1 MMTSREWRTWA
12 LLGLVLGG
20 IPLCAPGCGPAEPKA
35 EAKSHAPVVVPVT
48 VVPLERRNVER
59 SVPIEGSLR
68 AWEQVT
74 VGAKKSGR
82 VIQVR
87 HDIGDRVKPGELLVV
102 LDPTDA
108 TLALQ
113 QAEAKYLA
121 ELSKLNIGREE
132 AESFVKKHGLTETLY
147 RGQEAT
153 KLIDDLPAIA
163 QARVNVSKA
172 RIEYNRQKQLYER
185 SVGTLQDLQ
194 NADNDLKSN
203 EAALDNAILT
213 ARTAVANALVAR
225 VALDVAEEDLNDM
238 KIVAPRPSTPEGKS
252 SPDDVTYAIT
262 RRDVSEGQL
271 LKDGEAVLE
280 MVVEDPIRLWVNVP
294 ERYRPRIE
302 LGQNVRIAAL
312 SRPGDTFE
320 GRLARINPSVD
331 PISRTVQ
338 VEAVFPN
345 SDGKLRP
352 GGFAKGVIVTRTDEE
367 ALVVPIES
375 VYQYAGVTKVFLV
388 EDKRAHG
395 LSVQLGRQLEDGYV
409 EILGDNLPTRGD
421 VVTTGLTKLAEGTP
435 VLVRDPLADQEPDAP
450 GDEKG
455 APAETHTKDV
465 APEPSEATP
474 PAR

>member
-1 MMTSREWRTWA
+1 MMWRGFRIRR
-12 LLGLVLGG
+12 LLGLGLLLGTM
-20 IPLCAPGCGPAEPKA
+20 PWLATGCGPAEEKA
-35 EAKSHAPVVVPVT
+35 EAKSHAPKVVPVT
-48 VVPLERRNVER
+48 VSPLERRKVER

-74 VGAKKSGR
+74 VGAKKGGR

-87 HDIGDRVKPGELLVV
+87 HDIGDLVKPGELLVV

-121 ELSKLNIGREE
+121 ELSKLDISRSQ
-132 AESFVKKHGLTETLY
+132 AESFVKKHGLTEMLY
-147 RGQEAT
+147 RGQEADM
-153 KLIDDLPAIA
+153 LINALPAIE

-172 RIEYNRQKQLYER
+172 RIEYNRQKQLYDR
-185 SVGTLQDLQ
+185 NVGTLQDLQ
-194 NADNDLKSN
+194 NSENDLKGN
-203 EAALDNAILT
+203 EAMLDNAVLT

-225 VALDVAEEDLNDM
+225 VAVDVAEDDLNDM
-238 KIVAPRPSTPEGKS
+238 KIIAPQPSIPEGKTG
-252 SPDDVTYAIT
+252 PNDVTYAIT
-262 RRDVSEGQL
+262 RRDVAEGQL

-280 MVVEDPIRLWVNVP
+280 MVVEDPIRLWTNVP
-294 ERYRPRIE
+294 EHYRPRIE
-302 LGQNVRIAAL
+302 VGQSVRIDAQ
-312 SRPGDTFE
+312 SRPGESFE
-320 GRLARINPSVD
+320 GKVARINPSVD
-331 PISRTVQ
+331 PLSRTVQ

-345 SDGKLRP
+345 TDGKLRP

-388 EDKRAHG
+388 ENKQAHG
-395 LSVQLGRQLEDGYV
+395 ISVQLGRQLENGFV

-435 VLVRDPLADQEPDAP
+435 VLVRDPLADQKPDAP
-450 GDEKG
+450 KEDKG
-455 APAETHTKDV
+455 
-465 APEPSEATP
+465 PSSKTPKIEANP
-474 PAR
+474 